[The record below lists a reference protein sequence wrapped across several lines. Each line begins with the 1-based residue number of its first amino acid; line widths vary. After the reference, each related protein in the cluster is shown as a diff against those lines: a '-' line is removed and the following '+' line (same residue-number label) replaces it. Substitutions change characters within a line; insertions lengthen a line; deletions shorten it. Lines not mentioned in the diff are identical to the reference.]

1 MSIDRLRPQLLD
13 KLKFSANTRNPR
25 LASGGMINRR
35 NFLES
40 LGASAVLS
48 AIPVLAPDTEPVV
61 SGARTRLSLNGE
73 WARHIGGVFHDNV
86 TVPSSLRPTG
96 NYILERK
103 LKLPHLARGERA
115 FVHFEAIAFW
125 GRVSINGAEVGTTA
139 GPYIPA
145 EFEFTPVARSGEN
158 EIQVQIVDLAPL
170 PDGSGTAEVIL
181 GNNPGWEAA
190 GGIIRDAWAEIR
202 PATFVENVRFA
213 YAFNADYGV
222 CSCNP
227 HVFIASVE
235 DASATL
241 EIVLRRGHAE
251 LARVAKAVELKA
263 GPSDVEM
270 SFQLKNPILWSPDS
284 PNLYEMTVSLKTIT
298 ADDTWSCKTGFR
310 DIRAQGR
317 DFLLNGK
324 RLILKGVCRHDMWLD
339 QGFTL
344 NHHQQDHDMR
354 LIKSMGCNFVRL
366 VHYPHD
372 RRIVELAD
380 QLGLLVSEEPGF
392 WQVDFA
398 TSSRPPVELGFR
410 ILEGTIRRDWNSP
423 SVMIWFV
430 SNECTLT
437 ESFLKE
443 SKERCNR
450 LDSIKRLVGPANDH
464 SSKDVKPL
472 IVAAEMD
479 FFDQHPYTQ
488 DPEDF
493 AREVE
498 IYGGSKPLIFSE
510 WGGKSVGQTESTMR
524 ASVDRLI
531 DLVQNGQLAG
541 TMFWS
546 WQDIRQYSRIDDEM
560 NDGVLE
566 SGVVTEARVPRI
578 SVMRELTRLF
588 ALRRSADER
597 GNCTPGN
604 LPLGSSSHATTEQS
618 SAATERELET
628 APGCPTVLP
637 LPVLPLGFGSSFQT
651 VDLQPSV
658 ESPSGKQSWQALE
671 AQLEK
676 SWGES
681 RLANDQWERTG
692 RKFKLWR
699 NSEVQVGGMTFL
711 SPVMESE
718 VRPIVL
724 TPENPEVGISIRR
737 ACARL
742 HILGQITFGRGYP
755 ITGTPDISGKVP
767 SGKAQYFGDVVAEYT
782 LHFAGAEKRVLPVR
796 NGIEVVH
803 ANRIFEASRILPIA
817 LSAPPAL
824 EYVKDIVRE
833 QYQVL
838 LWSISMETK
847 YLESISCTLTC
858 GQGNVAIFAITIENA
873 AV

>member
-1 MSIDRLRPQLLD
+1 
-13 KLKFSANTRNPR
+13 
-25 LASGGMINRR
+25 MINRR
-35 NFLES
+35 IFLES

-48 AIPVLAPDTEPVV
+48 AIPVLAPDTAPVV
-61 SGARTRLSLNGE
+61 SGARTRISLSGDWE
-73 WARHIGGVFHDNV
+73 RHIGGVFHDKV

-103 LKLPHLARGERA
+103 LKLPDLTRGERA

-125 GRVSINGAEVGTTA
+125 GRVTVNGEEVGTTA

-145 EFEFTPVARSGEN
+145 EFEFTPAARSGEN
-158 EIQVQIVDLAPL
+158 QIQVQIVDLTPL
-170 PDGSGTAEVIL
+170 PDGSGTADVIL
-181 GNNPGWEAA
+181 GNNPGWEAS
-190 GGIIRDAWAEIR
+190 GGIIRDAWVEIR
-202 PATFVENVRFA
+202 PATFVENVRFS
-213 YAFNADYGV
+213 YALNTDYSV
-222 CSCNP
+222 CTCNP
-227 HVFIASVE
+227 HVFVASGE
-235 DASATL
+235 DASASL

-251 LARVAKAVELKA
+251 VARATKPVELKA
-263 GPSDVEM
+263 GPNDVEL
-270 SFQLKNPILWSPDS
+270 SFPLTHPILWSPDF
-284 PNLYEMTVSLKTIT
+284 PNLYEMSVDLKTT
-298 ADDTWSCKTGFR
+298 TVNDTWSSKTGFR

-344 NHHQQDHDMR
+344 NHHQQDHDMQM
-354 LIKSMGCNFVRL
+354 IKSMGCNFVRL

-398 TSSRPPVELGFR
+398 TSPRPPVELGFR

-430 SNECTLT
+430 CNECTLT
-437 ESFLKE
+437 EAFLTE
-443 SKERCNR
+443 SRERCNR

-472 IVAAEMD
+472 IVASEMD

-493 AREVE
+493 AKEAE

-524 ASVDRLI
+524 ASLDRLI
-531 DLVQNGQLAG
+531 DLMQTGRLAG
-541 TMFWS
+541 SMFWS

-560 NDGVLE
+560 NHGVLE
-566 SGVVTEARVPRI
+566 SGVVTEGRVPRI
-578 SVMRELTRLF
+578 SVMRELTRLN
-588 ALRRSADER
+588 ALRRQIAEQRDGIVAS
-597 GNCTPGN
+597 
-604 LPLGSSSHATTEQS
+604 LPLGSSSHTT
-618 SAATERELET
+618 AALSGASTENELERS
-628 APGCPTVLP
+628 PDHPTVLP
-637 LPVLPLGFGSSFQT
+637 LPALPVASGSSFQT
-651 VDLQPSV
+651 LDLQPFV
-658 ESPSGKQSWQALE
+658 ESPSGKQSWQVLE

-676 SWGES
+676 SWRES
-681 RLANDQWERTG
+681 RLASDQWQRTG
-692 RKFKLWR
+692 RKFKLWKSPEAQIGCINFR
-699 NSEVQVGGMTFL
+699 

-724 TPENPEVGISIRR
+724 TPKNPEVAISIRH
-737 ACARL
+737 ACRRL
-742 HILGQITFGRGYP
+742 HILGQVTFGRGYP
-755 ITGTPDISGKVP
+755 VNGTPDLSGKFY
-767 SGKAQYFGDVVAEYT
+767 SGTAHYFGDVVAEYT
-782 LHFAGAEKRVLPVR
+782 VHFAGAETRVLPVR
-796 NGIEVVH
+796 NGIEVAH

-833 QYQVL
+833 QYQIL
-838 LWSISMETK
+838 LWSIPLEMK
-847 YLESISCTLTC
+847 YVENIRCTLTC
-858 GQGNVAIFAITIENA
+858 GQGNVAIFAITTENA
-873 AV
+873 AA